1 MANQP
6 NKINVDK
13 MFSALMTSANHII
26 DKLDKLDPTT
36 EQYGH
41 ALENLARVFTILSGA
56 ALKNKSDTDGDK

>member
-1 MANQP
+1 MSNQP

-26 DKLDKLDPTT
+26 DKLETLDPTT

-41 ALENLARVFTILSGA
+41 TLENLARVFTILSGA
-56 ALKNKSDTDGDK
+56 TLKSKGDTDGEK